1 MPTKFFSRSSVLALS
16 LGLLLTT
23 ATASFALP
31 SDGSSEVLLSGG
43 FFHAQGSDDGN
54 FNADVSYGY
63 YLSPGWEI
71 GLRQGLNYLFRDD
84 NPDAW
89 TATTTPFIFYNF
101 RVTDVLVPYLG
112 IHGGVVWNDR
122 DVTGTIGPNAGLKL
136 FVSPQ
141 TFVNIGYRY
150 EWLFNTFHS
159 AVNNRDNGNHV
170 GNIGIGFVWG
180 GSATRTTK

>member
-1 MPTKFFSRSSVLALS
+1 MTKKRLVGSSIIAFG
-16 LGLLLTT
+16 LGLLLF
-23 ATASFALP
+23 TASPSLALP
-31 SDGSSEVLLSGG
+31 TAGSSEILLSGG

-54 FNADVSYGY
+54 FNADLSYGY

-71 GLRQGLNYLFRDD
+71 GLRQSLNYLFRDD

-89 TATTTPFIFYNF
+89 SATTTPFLFYNF

-112 IHGGVVWNDR
+112 IHGGIVWNDR

-141 TFVNIGYRY
+141 TFINIGYRY
-150 EWLFNTFHS
+150 EWLFNTFRS
-159 AVNNRDNGNHV
+159 AANNRDNGNHV

-180 GSATRTTK
+180 GSGTRTTR